1 MLINLL
7 ETKDLNCKLGALSVL
22 SDLSQNTEIRRLITD
37 FGGVEIL
44 VKNLTDPARDLQI
57 LVAKT
62 IYNVAQIKKARRNV
76 RKSNGIPKLVDLL
89 DIPETYLLSAYDE
102 LNTEERELVVMAKT
116 VAMALWSVS
125 QSKKNIHVMMKS
137 GSVPLLARLLRYL
150 TILVQI

>member
-1 MLINLL
+1 MINLL

-22 SDLSQNTEIRRLITD
+22 SDLSQNMEVRRSITD

-76 RKSNGIPKLVDLL
+76 RKCNGIPKLVDLL
-89 DIPETYLLSAYDE
+89 DVNETYLLTPYEE
-102 LNTEERELVVMAKT
+102 LNNDEKEAVILAKT

-125 QSKKNIHVMMKS
+125 QCKKNIHVMMRS
-137 GSVPLLARLLRYL
+137 GSVPLLARLLRYWF
-150 TILVQI
+150 VWK